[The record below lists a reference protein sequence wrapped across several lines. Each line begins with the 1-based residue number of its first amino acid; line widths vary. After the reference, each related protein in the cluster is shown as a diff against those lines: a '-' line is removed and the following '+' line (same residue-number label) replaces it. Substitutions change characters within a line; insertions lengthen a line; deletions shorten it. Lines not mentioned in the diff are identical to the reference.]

1 MTNQTTQTMAMS
13 EKILAALNALSPDRQ
28 QQVFDFVEFLIQK
41 QENSEVSHSTQE
53 AAKISKKRILG
64 QHKGMGWIS
73 DDFNAPLPD
82 EFWFG
87 NEGTGSSS

>member
-1 MTNQTTQTMAMS
+1 MENQTTQVP
-13 EKILAALNALSPDRQ
+13 EKILAALNTLSLDRQ

-41 QENSEVSHSTQE
+41 QGNSEINLTQ
-53 AAKISKKRILG
+53 ATAQPSKKRVLG

-73 DDFNAPLPD
+73 DDFNDPLPD

-87 NEGTGSSS
+87 EEGTGSPSA